1 MRTALALILLATG
14 YRIVAAWN
22 PDLVNFSPLM
32 ALAFCGAVYFRSR
45 WLWLVPF
52 VALSASD
59 LYLDHYHA
67 TQFGY
72 TWDFGGVL
80 VRTVCFVA
88 ALVLGWMVSR
98 RKTWLTLLAGCCAG
112 SLLFY
117 VATNTASFLG
127 DAYYAKTAAGW
138 LQALTFGHPEF
149 PPTLL
154 FFRNTL
160 VSDLV
165 FAAAFALAMEWSAL
179 RAGLPSLLRRPVS
192 RPA

>member
-1 MRTALALILLATG
+1 MRTALALVLLATA

-32 ALAFCGAVYFRSR
+32 ALAFCGAVYFRNR

-72 TWDFGGVL
+72 TWDLGGVL

-88 ALVLGWMVSR
+88 ALVLGWMVCR
-98 RKTWLTLLAGCCAG
+98 RKNWLTLLAGCIGG
-112 SLLFY
+112 SLLFF

-127 DAYYAKTAAGW
+127 DAYYAKTLAGW
-138 LQALTFGHPEF
+138 AQALTFGHPEF

-160 VSDLV
+160 ASDLGFTAV
-165 FAAAFALAMEWSAL
+165 FALAMEWSAL
-179 RAGLPSLLRRPVS
+179 RAGQPSLLQRPATRPV
-192 RPA
+192 

>member
-1 MRTALALILLATG
+1 MRTALALVLLATA

-32 ALAFCGAVYFRSR
+32 ALAFCGAVYFRNR
-45 WLWLVPF
+45 WMWLVPF

-67 TQFGY
+67 VQFGY
-72 TWDFGGVL
+72 GWDLGGVL
-80 VRTVCFVA
+80 VRTACFAA
-88 ALVLGWMVSR
+88 ALALGWMVAC
-98 RKTWLTLLAGCCAG
+98 RKTWLTLLAGCLAG

-117 VATNTASFLG
+117 VVTNTASFLG
-127 DAYYAKTAAGW
+127 DAYYAKTLAGW
-138 LQALTFGHPEF
+138 WQALTIGHPDF

-160 VSDLV
+160 ASDLGFAAV
-165 FAAAFALAMEWSAL
+165 FALVMEWSAL
-179 RAGLPSLLRRPVS
+179 REGQPSLLRRPAARS
-192 RPA
+192 A